1 MEGSSDGIRR
11 LLAVIAIGCAIGGIL
26 LASSAMPMLAADTP
40 AAAMLGEEGVAAEH
54 ERAVQQAVLGSA
66 LEHADG
72 DESSTLEGVDESD
85 IENGEMDAEEL
96 ERAIEAGD
104 IDPEELEQAIEE
116 GDIDPEALEEGIEA
130 GEGSSLQLDG
140 GSVPAGAMAG
150 GAEGEGGLEG
160 DITRAAVLTGM
171 ELQGDHLT
179 DPQMSDALFGL
190 GAVYAAMGGSTD
202 GLPANADLDAEGDHD
217 DGMTGDGLGGAETSS
232 GGLLDVPTSSS
243 GLDGGF
249 GDAVG
254 DDTVADGG
262 MDFDGSTDSDG
273 SDDGSDGADG
283 FDADG
288 SDSTESGE
296 MDDGDDDGTWDD
308 GDEET
313 TDDSEHPDEDGETDD
328 GGATADDD
336 VDEGDDT
343 DATTDDGDDSSDPM
357 GDSSDDTDDS
367 ETSTD
372 DSTADDDGDETDD
385 SSADGDATD
394 DDGSEID
401 DADGSSDEPSTD
413 ETDEGSSDDT
423 GNLDDTDDSSDD
435 TDDSSDEDEG
445 IVASITESLG
455 PLGDRPLLTA
465 VLAVVVVVVAY
476 VFLTKDDP
484 IATLRAIPGRLVS
497 LVMGAVVACSQLLER
512 AVSALARVK
521 SVAEIPGLIVTAL
534 VGALASMRQKAGDVR
549 ASLPIVGD
557 NRSEAAAADIDEEV
571 QSSARERIRRSF
583 YRLESMSTVY
593 PLNVATPTDVA
604 HDVKSQGVPA
614 EPVDTI
620 ADAFRD
626 VEYGDRDPERRLEQ
640 TTEAEATLQAALEE
654 PSAEAEGSAGEP
666 TGVGPTEDR

>member
-1 MEGSSDGIRR
+1 MVGSSDGIRR

-54 ERAVQQAVLGSA
+54 ERAVQQALLGSA

-72 DESSTLEGVDESD
+72 DESIDSSTLEGLDESD

-96 ERAIEAGD
+96 ERAIEEGD
-104 IDPEELEQAIEE
+104 IDPEELEQAIED

-130 GEGSSLQLDG
+130 GDGSSLQLGG
-140 GSVPAGAMAG
+140 GSLPAGAMAG
-150 GAEGEGGLEG
+150 GAGGEGELES

-190 GAVYAAMGGSTD
+190 GAIYAAMGGSTD
-202 GLPANADLDAEGDHD
+202 GLPANADLEAEDDHD
-217 DGMTGDGLGGAETSS
+217 DGMTGDGLGEADTSS

-249 GDAVG
+249 GDAV
-254 DDTVADGG
+254 DDDVVADGG
-262 MDFDGSTDSDG
+262 MDFDGSADSDG
-273 SDDGSDGADG
+273 SEDGSDDADG

-288 SDSTESGE
+288 SDGTESGA
-296 MDDGDDDGTWDD
+296 MNDGDDDGTWDD
-308 GDEET
+308 EEET
-313 TDDSEHPDEDGETDD
+313 TDDSEHPDEDSETDD

-336 VDEGDDT
+336 ADEGDDT

-357 GDSSDDTDDS
+357 DDSSDDTDDS
-367 ETSTD
+367 DSTTD
-372 DSTADDDGDETDD
+372 DSTADE
-385 SSADGDATD
+385 DGDATD
-394 DDGSEID
+394 DSSGDTNGDATDDDSSGID

-413 ETDEGSSDDT
+413 ETDDGSSDE
-423 GNLDDTDDSSDD
+423 TDDSSDD
-435 TDDSSDEDEG
+435 TGDSSDEDEG
-445 IVASITESLG
+445 FVASITESLG
-455 PLGDRPLLTA
+455 PLGDRPLLSA

-484 IATLRAIPGRLVS
+484 IATLRSIPGRLVS

-557 NRSEAAAADIDEEV
+557 SESEAAAADIDEEI

-593 PLNVATPTDVA
+593 PLSVATPTDVA

-640 TTEAEATLQAALEE
+640 TTEAEATLQVALEGA
-654 PSAEAEGSAGEP
+654 PAETDDTGEA
-666 TGVGPTEDR
+666 TGAGPTEDR